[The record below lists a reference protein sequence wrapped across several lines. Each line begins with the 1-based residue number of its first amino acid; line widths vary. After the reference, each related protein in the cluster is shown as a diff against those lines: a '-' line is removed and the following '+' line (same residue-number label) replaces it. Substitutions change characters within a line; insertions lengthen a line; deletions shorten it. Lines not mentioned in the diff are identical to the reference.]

1 MGSIEGSGDPQG
13 SRCKTRIR
21 KGARMSVVKLVDQ
34 AEGSRGHTE
43 AVEVELI
50 NKMIDALLVAGYGLR
65 EARWFST
72 CGMKYLIDLK
82 AGVMLRRGEA
92 EDG

>member
-1 MGSIEGSGDPQG
+1 MVRVSLDEVEPLGIQVQPAKGSYND
-13 SRCKTRIR
+13 K
-21 KGARMSVVKLVDQ
+21 
-34 AEGSRGHTE
+34 
-43 AVEVELI
+43 VEVELI

-92 EDG
+92 EDGLVSR